1 MTRNVMTIDRI
12 RTKEDFEEWFLDSYA
27 SDMCGI
33 FDKRDLPDV
42 EWEYIEKF
50 ETITGIEYDSLPER

>member
-1 MTRNVMTIDRI
+1 MTREAMTIDKI
-12 RTKEDFEEWFLDSYA
+12 KTKTDFEEWFMDTYA

-50 ETITGIEYDSLPER
+50 EEATGIEYDSLPD